1 MPKNLAIVGYGKMSR
16 LIEQLAPEAG
26 FSVGLK
32 LDIDTNVNQAGITP
46 ENFRGVDVAIEFS
59 TPHTA
64 VANLE
69 RLCAIGVPTIVGT
82 TGWYGELE
90 RVRGFVDKCSVGVVY
105 SPNYSIGVNVFRRVV
120 AETAR
125 LLASQ
130 PEYGAWAWEVH
141 HTAKKDAPSGT
152 LLQLIEEM
160 QRAGFAR
167 RIDASSNRAGANP
180 GTHEIGFDSAA
191 DTITL
196 RHTARSRE
204 GRAPSGKLRR
214 GGNHVSRIH
223 RLRHGTGHS
232 VPERPFPGR
241 RHDEG
246 AGPPPD
252 RGRDQFSGPLRH
264 NGGKPHAFAGR
275 ASARRGN
282 HHRRSQGQSARAG
295 RSG

>member
-1 MPKNLAIVGYGKMSR
+1 MPKNLAIVGYGKMGR

-90 RVRGFVDKCSVGVVY
+90 R
-105 SPNYSIGVNVFRRVV
+105 
-120 AETAR
+120 
-125 LLASQ
+125 LLANQ

-141 HTAKKDAPSGT
+141 HITKKDAPSGT
-152 LLQLIEEM
+152 LLQVIEEM
-160 QRAGFAR
+160 QRAGYTR

-180 GTHEIGFDSAA
+180 GTHEIGFDSPA

-204 GRAPSGKLRR
+204 GFARGALKAAQWVIGKRGLHEFGEVIFADDAKALRR
-214 GGNHVSRIH
+214 PAN
-223 RLRHGTGHS
+223 
-232 VPERPFPGR
+232 
-241 RHDEG
+241 
-246 AGPPPD
+246 
-252 RGRDQFSGPLRH
+252 
-264 NGGKPHAFAGR
+264 
-275 ASARRGN
+275 
-282 HHRRSQGQSARAG
+282 
-295 RSG
+295 